1 MKDQKIKL
9 FSTERTDV
17 YCLTESFSQTMQA
30 FLIKNKEKF
39 APFEPLRSEDYFYES
54 SIRQRISASWVDYE
68 AKKCLLLVFT
78 LKDSAEII
86 GSVNFT
92 NFIYGVFQ
100 AGYLGFSLDKNHEG
114 KGLMHEVLS
123 FSIDY
128 VHQKY
133 GLHRIMA
140 NHLADNQRSKNTL
153 AKLGFVQE
161 GFARSYLKIN
171 GMWQDHVLNSYVF
184 PVDEQEPQ

>member
-1 MKDQKIKL
+1 MIPPQATKL

-17 YCLTESFSQTMQA
+17 YRLTEHFSPAMEI
-30 FLIKNKEKF
+30 FLKRNRENF
-39 APFEPLRSEDYFYES
+39 TPFEPLRAEDYFSEAG
-54 SIRQRISASWVDYE
+54 IRQRITLSDLDHE
-68 AKKCLLLVFT
+68 ARKSLLLVFT

-86 GSVNFT
+86 GSINFT

-100 AGYLGFSLDKNHEG
+100 AGHLGFSLDQEYEG
-114 KGLMHEVLS
+114 KGFMYEALS
-123 FSIDY
+123 SAMDY
-128 VHQKY
+128 VRRQY

-171 GMWQDHVLNSYVF
+171 GKWQDHVLNAYVF
-184 PVDEQEPQ
+184 PEDE